1 MYLAP
6 MLRTA
11 QYHVPCAV
19 MPFRNISK
27 SAMEL
32 RHLRY
37 FVAVS
42 EALSFTK
49 AAAQLRVAQPALS
62 RQVQDLEDEIAVNLL
77 RRSPRGVTL
86 TAEGKLFLEEVRE
99 VLKRTDE
106 SVEKVRALARGEYGE
121 LHVGYEPSPTVEI
134 LPPGLAAFLKSLPRA
149 KLFLHDLSSDEL
161 ITGLRNGT
169 LEIAIM
175 VRPNGE
181 QTAGIE
187 FELLRTYPLC
197 VALAAAHP
205 FTRLKSI
212 PMEKVAAEPLVG
224 LCRKDYHGYHRD
236 LDRIFAPIGAKP
248 RIAVECDS
256 GSSLLIEVEAGRG
269 IALYIPIFE
278 LVTGKRLL
286 YRPVT
291 GTTEP
296 VSIGIARATKG
307 DVTPAGEKFC
317 EILRNI
323 SNGTTAAK
331 PSRQG
336 LSKVA
341 TQAALS
347 DAASDIELASPNFS
361 PA

>member
-1 MYLAP
+1 
-6 MLRTA
+6 
-11 QYHVPCAV
+11 
-19 MPFRNISK
+19 
-27 SAMEL
+27 
-32 RHLRY
+32 
-37 FVAVS
+37 
-42 EALSFTK
+42 
-49 AAAQLRVAQPALS
+49 
-62 RQVQDLEDEIAVNLL
+62 
-77 RRSPRGVTL
+77 VTL
-86 TAEGKLFLEEVRE
+86 TAEGKLFWKEVRE

-121 LHVGYEPSPTVEI
+121 LHIGYEPSPTVEI
-134 LPPGLAAFLKSLPRA
+134 LPPSLAAFRKSLPRA

-175 VRPNGE
+175 VRPDGE

-197 VALAAAHP
+197 VALPAAHP

-212 PMEKVAAEPLVG
+212 PLEKVAAEPLVG

-236 LDRIFAPIGAKP
+236 LNRIFAPIGTKP

-269 IALYIPIFE
+269 IALYIPIFK

-286 YRPVT
+286 YRPVS
-291 GTTEP
+291 GTTES

-307 DVTPAGEKFC
+307 NVTPAGEKFC
-317 EILRNI
+317 GILRNI
-323 SNGTTAAK
+323 SNGTTATK
-331 PSRQG
+331 PSRRG
-336 LSKVA
+336 PSKVA
-341 TQAALS
+341 TQAALR
-347 DAASDIELASPNFS
+347 DAVSDISRLWPSSRPK
-361 PA
+361 